1 MKSWFVGV
9 LSWYQGSIKLDGE
22 ELVKICSS
30 SSMMEVSKLRHLA
43 WLFTKVL
50 FLQLLSMIAYLYK
63 SNLQSL
69 NIIYELSTLK
79 QYEEFLYCLGRL
91 LLWETRVLKGS
102 KMQVSKQQ
110 FFKRIYTRLFA
121 VAYMI
126 DEFVGS

>member
-22 ELVKICSS
+22 E
-30 SSMMEVSKLRHLA
+30 
-43 WLFTKVL
+43 
-50 FLQLLSMIAYLYK
+50 LLSMIAYLYK

>member
-1 MKSWFVGV
+1 MKKFNHLV
-9 LSWYQGSIKLDGE
+9 LSEKNFREKYIDQFIDE
-22 ELVKICSS
+22 ILVCWSLILVSRKHKARWRRI
-30 SSMMEVSKLRHLA
+30 SKLRHLA

-91 LLWETRVLKGS
+91 LLWETRVLKG
-102 KMQVSKQQ
+102 
-110 FFKRIYTRLFA
+110 L
-121 VAYMI
+121 
-126 DEFVGS
+126 